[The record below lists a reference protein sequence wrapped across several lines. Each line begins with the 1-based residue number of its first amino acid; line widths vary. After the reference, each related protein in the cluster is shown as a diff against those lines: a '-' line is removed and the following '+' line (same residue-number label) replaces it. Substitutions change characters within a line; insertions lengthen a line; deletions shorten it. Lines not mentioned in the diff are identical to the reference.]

1 VYLLDTTVWIDL
13 LRTNAPAIRRKLVA
27 HSKSTIGLSI
37 ITLCEL
43 QYGIELRAAR
53 YPHLREREERLLAM
67 MVAPF
72 DVFPLD
78 HGVVGAYGRVRSAL
92 GEGRQ
97 PIGALD
103 TFIAAQAVSLGAIL
117 VTSNRR
123 EFQRIPGLQV
133 EDWRT

>member
-13 LRTNAPAIRRKLVA
+13 LRTNSRAIRGKLLA
-27 HSKSTIGLSI
+27 HSKSRIGLSI

-43 QYGIELRAAR
+43 QYGIEIRAAR
-53 YPHLREREERLLAM
+53 HPHLRAREEHLLST

-72 DVFPLD
+72 DVFPLE
-78 HGVVGAYGRVRSAL
+78 HGVVSAYGKVRAAL
-92 GEGRQ
+92 AKVRQ

-123 EFQRIPGLQV
+123 EFQRVPGLQV
-133 EDWRT
+133 EDWR